1 MRRDEFLKLLEKR
14 VLFLDGAYG
23 TELFKRGFR
32 GKLVEALN
40 IENPEMVRELQRDY
54 TDAGADI
61 LLTNTFSANR
71 VKLAQY
77 GIEQLI
83 ERINAKAV
91 EIAKSAC
98 KGDRLV
104 FGDMSS
110 TGTFVKP
117 LGEVDFERAYETFRE
132 QAQILVDSG
141 VDGIIIETMSDLKE
155 LKAAVLAVRDVSRDI
170 PLIVSMTFEEDGK
183 SVTGTSVE
191 IFATLMNDLDVDVVG
206 INCTLEPKQML
217 SVFSRLAKYSRKP
230 LCVEPNAGKPMLAG
244 NKLVYRTSPEEFAI
258 YMRDFVEL
266 GANIV
271 GGCCGTGPEHI
282 KLMRNYIGKRTPV
295 QRAVRREQFLA
306 SRTVL
311 KPIEPF
317 LIIGERIN
325 ATGKK
330 KLQEEIRQMN
340 FSQLVRLAQEQEQEG
355 CAAIDVNLGLEK
367 VLSEEHFR
375 GVINELDRYASLP
388 LSIDVQTLNFLEVCF
403 REYVGRALL
412 NSATCDEKHL
422 LARIELIKRYG
433 GMLIVLCME
442 KDIPEHSEDRVRL
455 AKKAVEILK
464 AEGVDLERVFFD
476 PLVLPIG
483 VKKDHRV
490 TVETV
495 RKLKE
500 LGLKTSIGLS
510 NLSFGLPERENV
522 NAAFLSLCMD
532 AGLSAA
538 ILNSKEQTTMNVL
551 RGALALKG
559 EQLVKVDQLE
569 EEPLVN
575 YILRGQRE
583 QIMNL
588 IQEMLKVHEPLHVSQ
603 NVLAKAM
610 ERVGQLYATGKIYLP
625 HLLLAAET
633 VQPVFDYLNSLIGSD
648 KNTLGKVLLA
658 TVQDD
663 IHDIGK
669 KIVAT
674 VLRSGGFE
682 VVDLGKNVPAERVLE
697 AVKELKPDIV
707 GLSAMMTT
715 TVGYVKATADLLRK
729 KGVEVFVI
737 AGGASMNQQLAQQF
751 GVYYAKDALEALNLC
766 KRLLG
771 GEKS

>member
-1 MRRDEFLKLLEKR
+1 
-14 VLFLDGAYG
+14 
-23 TELFKRGFR
+23 
-32 GKLVEALN
+32 
-40 IENPEMVRELQRDY
+40 
-54 TDAGADI
+54 
-61 LLTNTFSANR
+61 
-71 VKLAQY
+71 
-77 GIEQLI
+77 
-83 ERINAKAV
+83 
-91 EIAKSAC
+91 
-98 KGDRLV
+98 
-104 FGDMSS
+104 
-110 TGTFVKP
+110 
-117 LGEVDFERAYETFRE
+117 
-132 QAQILVDSG
+132 
-141 VDGIIIETMSDLKE
+141 
-155 LKAAVLAVRDVSRDI
+155 
-170 PLIVSMTFEEDGK
+170 
-183 SVTGTSVE
+183 
-191 IFATLMNDLDVDVVG
+191 
-206 INCTLEPKQML
+206 
-217 SVFSRLAKYSRKP
+217 
-230 LCVEPNAGKPMLAG
+230 MLAG

-355 CAAIDVNLGLEK
+355 CAVIDVNLGLEK

-575 YILRGQRE
+575 YILKGQRE
-583 QIMNL
+583 QIMSL
-588 IQEMLKVHEPLHVSQ
+588 IQEMLKAHEPLHVSQ

-715 TVGYVKATADLLRK
+715 TVGYVKETADLLRK
-729 KGVEVFVI
+729 NGVEVFVI
-737 AGGASMNQQLAQQF
+737 AGGASMNQQLAQLF